1 MAIVHFT
8 GHSDEF
14 KFAKEV
20 SDLVEKAYA
29 DPKRRGDLLIK
40 YSSCVKDNIICYS
53 ALIIY
58 ETTD

>member
-8 GHSDEF
+8 GYNDEF
-14 KFAKEV
+14 KFSKEV
-20 SDLVEKAYA
+20 SDLVEKSYA
-29 DPKRRGDLLIK
+29 DPKRRGDLIIK
-40 YSSCVKDNIICYS
+40 YSSCVKENEICYS

>member
-14 KFAKEV
+14 RFAKEV

-29 DPKRRGDLLIK
+29 DPNRYGGLIVK
-40 YSSCVKDNIICYS
+40 YSSCVKENIICYS
-53 ALIIY
+53 VLIIY